1 MSAGERIPANPVVD
15 AAQTAT
21 AAPPRMNRYLWL
33 VLASA
38 FLAWMFDSI
47 ALNVFTLILTPSM
60 ADLLQTTDRAA
71 IVGTGGLIVAIKL
84 AAWGIGGTVF
94 GVLTDRFG
102 RARIMLVTI
111 IIYAVFTALSAAAQ
125 DWVQLAV
132 CQAIAGLG
140 IGGEWA
146 AGAALLAESL
156 PERLR
161 PRLMIVMQ
169 LAFSVGYFFAAVVN
183 LGVGATSWR
192 WVLLWCAIPAILVI
206 VLRLF
211 VKEPERWVRTQQRSD
226 ERALGSLRRLFA
238 PDLRRRTIGGFLSA
252 MALMVGSFAAT
263 TFAPSWIAA
272 LTDGGPAAA
281 AANASYFAML
291 LNGGAIV
298 GYIVLI
304 WLTASAIGRRGSYF
318 VYCLGALVTAVVMF
332 TGARSVEAILV
343 IAPIAGFFMLGGF
356 GVFAVWLPELFP
368 TAVRATGQGFCFNF
382 ARIITGI
389 GTLTTGVLVGALGSF
404 PMAGLVVSLVF
415 ALGLF
420 TIWIGPETRGWGLRD
435 S

>member
-1 MSAGERIPANPVVD
+1 
-15 AAQTAT
+15 
-21 AAPPRMNRYLWL
+21 PPSTMTRYLWL

-60 ADLLQTTDRAA
+60 ADLLHTTNRAA

-84 AAWGIGGTVF
+84 VAWGIGGTLF

-111 IIYAVFTALSAAAQ
+111 VIYAVFTGLSAVAQ
-125 DWVQLAV
+125 DWVQLAIF
-132 CQAIAGLG
+132 QAIAGLG
-140 IGGEWA
+140 IGGEWS

-161 PRLMIVMQ
+161 PRLMIIMQ

-183 LGVGATSWR
+183 LAVGAASWR
-192 WVLLWCAIPAILVI
+192 WVLVWCAVPALLVI

-211 VKEPERWVRTQQRSD
+211 VKEPEQWVRVQQRSGQ
-226 ERALGSLRRLFA
+226 ALGSLRRLFE
-238 PDLRRRTIGGFLSA
+238 PDLRRRTLGGFFSA
-252 MALMVGSFAAT
+252 AALMVGSFAAT
-263 TFAPSWIAA
+263 TFVPSWIASLSA
-272 LTDGGPAAA
+272 GGPAVAA
-281 AANASYFAML
+281 QNASYFAML

-304 WLTASAIGRRGSYF
+304 WLTASRLGRRGSYF
-318 VYCLGALVTAVVMF
+318 VFCLGSLITAVLMF
-332 TGARSVEAILV
+332 SLARSVGAILWV
-343 IAPIAGFFMLGGF
+343 APIAGFFMLGGF

-382 ARIITGI
+382 ARVITGV
-389 GTLTTGVLVGALGSF
+389 GTLTTGVLVGSLGSF
-404 PMAGLVVSLVF
+404 PMAGLIVSLVF
-415 ALGLF
+415 AVGLF
-420 TIWIGPETRGWGLRD
+420 TIWIGPETRGWRLSD
-435 S
+435 VVTE